1 MKINSNTCLYGGA
14 VVLLPYLPAHV
25 SRRQQWLAE
34 SSANWVDRT
43 LKESPTRAA
52 EVLTQKKFLSDPRRC
67 VFMVADAEMH
77 ADPEVSEADALIGE
91 AHLLLVDDE
100 NDLAVVEIMILDR
113 SVRRR
118 ALVCEALLLVMLYGA
133 ETLMLSRFAV
143 NLDENASPT
152 DNRVVF
158 AARAEEECGDGVGVD
173 ASSAATA
180 APPPDEIG
188 GGNSPTLPRI
198 EHATDAGVCD
208 EATADRTKNE
218 SQSTPKGRRRSTKGS
233 SVAPR
238 IKKALSSVKKAF
250 SRKKTD
256 HLSKLTRHLHK
267 VDEGDHW
274 PHELDFELVGPCRLE
289 LELGPEALKALTQFT
304 SHTKRM
310 KYSTIVPGGTMR
322 RGRNTRIDGRT
333 VVCVPY
339 TKKHVGL
346 VQRWMENPAMYTAF
360 GVAPPTLKSEQRA
373 QNMMEKDKACHAF
386 VVCSKVDIGREECPV
401 HPEGRAQIVVVA
413 PSVAQIAIGMVH
425 PDLARRAFLLREVL
439 VMLLVYARTV
449 MNVSTITMVSA
460 TAVRPVVD
468 PKGQLWSTDLDFV
481 DSEGAS
487 ACSLDLS
494 SEVVKSALRSVSSGI
509 VVREFVS
516 ADVVYE
522 EGTMT

>member
-1 MKINSNTCLYGGA
+1 MGRHHGIRCVGKSAARQTQL
-14 VVLLPYLPAHV
+14 VLRSQEP
-25 SRRQQWLAE
+25 
-34 SSANWVDRT
+34 
-43 LKESPTRAA
+43 PTRAA
-52 EVLTQKKFLSDPRRC
+52 EVSTQKKFLSDPRRC

-91 AHLLLVDDE
+91 AHLLLVRPLNVFSVPQSLWLQDKTCSFDAPEVSRGRMQVDDE

-208 EATADRTKNE
+208 EVTADRTKNE

-256 HLSKLTRHLHK
+256 HLFKLTRHLHK

-274 PHELDFELVGPCRLE
+274 SAIRFFCPPHPRDLPNDLASPLCPRL
-289 LELGPEALKALTQFT
+289 
-304 SHTKRM
+304 S
-310 KYSTIVPGGTMR
+310 
-322 RGRNTRIDGRT
+322 GRT
-333 VVCVPY
+333 NWI
-339 TKKHVGL
+339 L
-346 VQRWMENPAMYTAF
+346 SW
-360 GVAPPTLKSEQRA
+360 S
-373 QNMMEKDKACHAF
+373 
-386 VVCSKVDIGREECPV
+386 
-401 HPEGRAQIVVVA
+401 GRADW
-413 PSVAQIAIGMVH
+413 SWNS
-425 PDLARRAFLLREVL
+425 ARRR
-439 VMLLVYARTV
+439 
-449 MNVSTITMVSA
+449 
-460 TAVRPVVD
+460 
-468 PKGQLWSTDLDFV
+468 
-481 DSEGAS
+481 
-487 ACSLDLS
+487 
-494 SEVVKSALRSVSSGI
+494 
-509 VVREFVS
+509 
-516 ADVVYE
+516 
-522 EGTMT
+522 